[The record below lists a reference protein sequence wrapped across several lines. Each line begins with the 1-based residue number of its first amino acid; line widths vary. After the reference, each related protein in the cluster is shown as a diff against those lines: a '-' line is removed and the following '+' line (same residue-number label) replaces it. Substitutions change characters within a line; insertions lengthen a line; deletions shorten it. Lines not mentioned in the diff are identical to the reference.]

1 MACVSEKP
9 TSRWHLKVTTIHCTG
24 DALVLDA
31 ASAPTGHRPSVVAL
45 AARIVRYRNSRRF
58 ICLVGSF
65 LQFGDEVVG
74 DLLHRRA
81 LG

>member
-1 MACVSEKP
+1 M
-9 TSRWHLKVTTIHCTG
+9 RCTG

-31 ASAPTGHRPSVVAL
+31 ASARTGHRPSVVAP

-58 ICLVGSF
+58 ICLVAAF
-65 LQFGDEVVG
+65 LQFRDEVVG

-81 LG
+81 FG